1 VLILNVNAVGIIVK
15 MLVVGKTIPLYVL
28 DVYPIFLGRVRY
40 VDMPDPNFVSF
51 LIYCLFLCLFPF
63 LSSIQFLERL
73 SNYFILDLME
83 IRLDICCVQ
92 KNTGY
97 DETSY

>member
-1 VLILNVNAVGIIVK
+1 
-15 MLVVGKTIPLYVL
+15 ML

-40 VDMPDPNFVSF
+40 VDMPDPNLVSF
-51 LIYCLFLCLFPF
+51 LIYCFSLLVSFLIIY
-63 LSSIQFLERL
+63 SVLERF
-73 SNYFILDLME
+73 SNHFIFDLMG

-97 DETSY
+97 DETSC